1 MLFAL
6 MVLVIGTLVVLW
18 MFDVHKTLF
27 VKARSRNAGDA
38 AALAAARWQG
48 TTLNLLGEL
57 NLLQAVSLAQSLSV
71 GDPTFADARA
81 IADLQAR
88 VALTGPLVGLLA
100 AQQAAKQNGAYNQD
114 SYTATLLDAR
124 G

>member
-6 MVLVIGTLVVLW
+6 MVLVIATFVVLW

-48 TTLNLLGEL
+48 ATLNLLGEL
-57 NLLQAVSLAQSLSV
+57 NLLQAVSLAQSYEL
-71 GDPTFADARA
+71 RQ
-81 IADLQAR
+81 L
-88 VALTGPLVGLLA
+88 ALALPEPPSPLVLAGLG
-100 AQQAAKQNGAYNQD
+100 Q
-114 SYTATLLDAR
+114 
-124 G
+124 